1 MMMFLGVNTDII
13 DVGDGVL
20 DVKGGVL
27 DVGLRLC
34 GAVGG

>member
-1 MMMFLGVNTDII
+1 MFLGVNTDII